1 MSNISKIVSKN
12 EIMKLFNDNMTI
24 MCGGFANKGNPK
36 KLIDMVVE
44 SGVQS
49 LTIISND
56 AGDPDLTTGR
66 FIRSGQAKKLI
77 ASHVGMNPELGQA
90 VLAGKMELELSPQ
103 GTLAERIRCGGAG
116 LGGVLVKTGIGT
128 VIEEGKQKLE
138 VNGQTYLLEVPL
150 TADIALIK
158 AYKADAMGNLVYK
171 GTQRNFNPLVAMAGK
186 TVIVEAE
193 EIVPVGSL
201 DMDEIVT
208 PGVFVSLIWDN
219 KEE

>member
-128 VIEEGKQKLE
+128 VIEAGKQKLE

>member
-1 MSNISKIVSKN
+1 MSNISKLVSKN
-12 EIMKLFNDNMTI
+12 EIMKLFKDNLTI
-24 MCGGFANKGNPK
+24 MCGGFANKGNPD

-44 SGVQS
+44 SGIRN
-49 LTIISND
+49 LTLISND
-56 AGDPDLTTGR
+56 AGDPDLTIGR
-66 FIRSGQAKKLI
+66 FVRSGQAKKLI

-90 VLAGKMELELSPQ
+90 VLAGKMELELCPQ
-103 GTLAERIRCGGAG
+103 GTLAERIRCGGTG
-116 LGGVLVKTGIGT
+116 LGGVLIKTGIGT

-138 VNGQTYLLEVPL
+138 VNGQTYLLELPL
-150 TADIALIK
+150 TADIALVK
-158 AYKADAMGNLVYK
+158 AFKADTHGNLVFK

-201 DMDEIVT
+201 EMDEIVT
-208 PGVFVSLIWDN
+208 PSIFVSMIWDN